1 MTGSFLLVPHR
12 QDVCLYGMAWD
23 SSQIAGEISIFWNF
37 YIFVG
42 CCLTSQSHS
51 DGKCRSTFDVFD
63 ALATSPD
70 DYLDLDL
77 VEKLKTPQYSV

>member
-12 QDVCLYGMAWD
+12 QDGCLLGMACD

-37 YIFVG
+37 LHICRM
-42 CCLTSQSHS
+42 CCLASQSHS

-63 ALATSPD
+63 ALATSPA
-70 DYLDLDL
+70 DL
-77 VEKLKTPQYSV
+77 S